1 MLLSFRALRL
11 SCALRLAAHSR
22 ARMATSG
29 ARAHGGG
36 ASAPPP
42 PPPPPLPPPA
52 AAAWTPWAPYVLAAA
67 AASGAVMLHAT
78 LEARADARA
87 VLALPLLESNAVV
100 FLELTDDDAPLGRLL
115 VQLRADACPLAAE
128 NFRRLCT
135 HEAGF
140 GFRRSPVHGLERGR
154 RLLAGDFFGSG
165 QGSHSAL
172 GGGATFADE
181 AGGLALRH
189 LGPGTVAMRNSGPD
203 SNGSQ
208 FYVTLRRCPD
218 LDGRSVVVGHVV
230 DEASLQLLQFVEQHF
245 AQGGEGRVKKGH
257 DLRIGSCGVLDAAAL
272 ARLKAGRLAAE
283 ASAS

>member
-1 MLLSFRALRL
+1 
-11 SCALRLAAHSR
+11 
-22 ARMATSG
+22 
-29 ARAHGGG
+29 
-36 ASAPPP
+36 
-42 PPPPPLPPPA
+42 
-52 AAAWTPWAPYVLAAA
+52 
-67 AASGAVMLHAT
+67 MLHAT

-87 VLALPLLESNAVV
+87 VLAQPLRAGNAVA
-100 FLELTDDDAPLGRLL
+100 FLELADGADGGAPLGRLL

-140 GFRRSPVHGLERGR
+140 GFRRSAVHGLERGR

-172 GGGATFADE
+172 GAATFEDE
-181 AGGLALRH
+181 PGGLALRH
-189 LGPGTVAMRNSGPD
+189 LGPGTVAMRGSGPH

-230 DEASLQLLQFVEQHF
+230 DEASLQLLRFVERHF
-245 AQGGEGRVKKGH
+245 AQGAEGRLKKGH
-257 DLRIGSCGVLDAAAL
+257 DLRFGDCGVLGAEEL
-272 ARLKAGRLAAE
+272 ARLREERAAAGLGAADELPAQAAE
-283 ASAS
+283 PLLHLVARGGRGN

>member
-1 MLLSFRALRL
+1 
-11 SCALRLAAHSR
+11 
-22 ARMATSG
+22 
-29 ARAHGGG
+29 
-36 ASAPPP
+36 
-42 PPPPPLPPPA
+42 
-52 AAAWTPWAPYVLAAA
+52 
-67 AASGAVMLHAT
+67 MLHAT

-87 VLALPLLESNAVV
+87 VLALPLLEGNAVV

-172 GGGATFADE
+172 GSASFADE

-230 DEASLQLLQFVEQHF
+230 DEASLQLLQFVERHL
-245 AQGGEGRVKKGH
+245 AQGGEGRIKKGH
-257 DLRIGSCGVLDAAAL
+257 DLRIGDCGVLDGAAL
-272 ARLKAGRLAAE
+272 AKLKAERRRVQEAA
-283 ASAS
+283 A

>member
-1 MLLSFRALRL
+1 
-11 SCALRLAAHSR
+11 
-22 ARMATSG
+22 
-29 ARAHGGG
+29 
-36 ASAPPP
+36 
-42 PPPPPLPPPA
+42 
-52 AAAWTPWAPYVLAAA
+52 
-67 AASGAVMLHAT
+67 MLHAT

-87 VLALPLLESNAVV
+87 VLALPLLEGNAVA
-100 FLELTDDDAPLGRLL
+100 FLELAEGADGGAPLGRLL
-115 VQLRADACPLAAE
+115 VQLRADACPRAAE

-172 GGGATFADE
+172 GAANFDDE
-181 AGGLALRH
+181 PGGLALRH
-189 LGPGTVAMRNSGPD
+189 LGPGTVAMRSSGPH

-230 DEASLQLLQFVEQHF
+230 DEASLQLLQLVERLYSE
-245 AQGGEGRVKKGH
+245 GGDGRVKKGY
-257 DLRIGSCGVLDAAAL
+257 DLRLGNCGVLDAAEL
-272 ARLKAGRLAAE
+272 AELKAKRAAR
-283 ASAS
+283 S